1 MSLAAFVSLE
11 DISAELAPFTEQV
24 IGVPMDAPLQAA
36 YQALEEQ
43 IKNAIKEHHM
53 NHSVVSVG
61 LNALLLYPD
70 HAWNIGDLYGYEYN
84 PETERRERF
93 LIAQPADLD
102 EDFVYAKERRLVEIV
117 KAELETGRRCCH
129 VYAVYTRKRDVT
141 RRLESILARE
151 GIRVAVLTSD
161 VPPEKR
167 EGWFTQRLREGVQVT
182 ISHPKIIETGMDL
195 LSHPSLIFFET
206 GYSLHTLRQAS
217 RRSWRIGQHQPVRV
231 FYLHYEE
238 TMQSSCLRLMGRK
251 LLVSLAMEGKFSRE
265 GLQSLDE
272 DDDMLTAMARE
283 LVTENGVGE
292 CAAAVWR
299 QIQAENSNVFTPATR
314 TPEPAPVIEDR
325 LLTTSLVTPS
335 QTVDAAVK
343 VLKFGSRPAPVRPP
357 TRRRDPPP
365 VEVQFPLF

>member
-1 MSLAAFVSLE
+1 
-11 DISAELAPFTEQV
+11 
-24 IGVPMDAPLQAA
+24 
-36 YQALEEQ
+36 
-43 IKNAIKEHHM
+43 M

-70 HAWNIGDLYGYEYN
+70 HPWGIGDLYGYEYD
-84 PETERRERF
+84 PETQQRERF
-93 LIAQPADLD
+93 LIAQPEDLD
-102 EDFVYAKERRLVEIV
+102 QKIVYAKERRLVELV
-117 KAELETGRRCCH
+117 KAELQTGRRCCH

-151 GIRVAVLTSD
+151 GFRVAVLTSD

-167 EGWFTQRLREGVQVT
+167 ESWFAQRVREGVQVT

-283 LVTENGVGE
+283 LVTESGIGE
-292 CAAAVWR
+292 CAAAIWR
-299 QIQAENSNVFTPATR
+299 QIQAENSNSFTPATR
-314 TPEPAPVIEDR
+314 TPEPAPVIENR
-325 LLTTSLVTPS
+325 SLTTSLVTPA

-343 VLKFGSRPAPVRPP
+343 VLKFGSRPASVRPP
-357 TRRRDPPP
+357 TGRRDAPP